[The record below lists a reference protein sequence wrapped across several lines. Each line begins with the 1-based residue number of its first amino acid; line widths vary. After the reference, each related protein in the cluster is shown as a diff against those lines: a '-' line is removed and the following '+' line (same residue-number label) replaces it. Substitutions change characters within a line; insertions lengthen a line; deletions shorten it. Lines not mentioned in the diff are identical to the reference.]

1 MQLKDNRGSLER
13 LIVFSLFDY
22 KHKFMVRLNIIDS
35 KLQTQVVYVSL
46 LFAYGTRM
54 QLTPYSLMLN
64 QLQN

>member
-1 MQLKDNRGSLER
+1 MNTQYNDMQLKDNRGSLER

-46 LFAYGTRM
+46 LFA
-54 QLTPYSLMLN
+54 
-64 QLQN
+64 